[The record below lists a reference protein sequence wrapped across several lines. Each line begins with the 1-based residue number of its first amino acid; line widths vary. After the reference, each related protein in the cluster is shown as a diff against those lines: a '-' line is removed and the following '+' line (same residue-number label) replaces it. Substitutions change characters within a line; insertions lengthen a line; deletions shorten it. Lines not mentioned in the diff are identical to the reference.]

1 MLEKMSKMSPIPGGT
16 VTFQAETEW
25 RARALKPER
34 LWCGPETWHCLE
46 GVAVMSALCRGGEGK
61 CPRTLFCRK

>member
-1 MLEKMSKMSPIPGGT
+1 MLEKMSKMSHVEGGT
-16 VTFQAETEW
+16 VAFQAETGW

-46 GVAVMSALCRGGEGK
+46 GVFL
-61 CPRTLFCRK
+61 